1 MSESLRITLSYPYR
15 MNVNGELTQLGLA
28 ANTDKAYFH
37 NFTPIY
43 ERFLFDK
50 RETLQTMIEVG
61 VLEGGSMKMWDTY
74 FTGAKLLLGLDIT
87 LEKVKPETQYSD
99 RVKLE
104 VCDPRNTKQLEPMMK
119 KYSITPGSVDLI
131 IDDASHIVSHQ
142 IVNLL
147 NMWKYVKTGG
157 MYIIEDVHTSV
168 PSLIGRHAHLA
179 TNGGYMDV
187 EIGTDERIL
196 FLMHGEQAFPGVPLA
211 QIDHVAYFSNVETMS
226 LTCIIT
232 KK

>member
-1 MSESLRITLSYPYR
+1 
-15 MNVNGELTQLGLA
+15 MNVNGELTQIGAA
-28 ANTDKAYFH
+28 ANTDKATFH

-50 RETLQTMIEVG
+50 KATLQTIIEVG
-61 VLEGGSMKMWDTY
+61 VFEGGSMKMWDMY

-87 LEKVKPETQYSD
+87 MEKVKPEIQYSS
-99 RVKLE
+99 RVHLE
-104 VCDPRNTKQLEPMMK
+104 VCDPTNPPQLEPMMN

-142 IVNLL
+142 IVNLF
-147 NMWKYVKTGG
+147 NMWKYVKSGG

-168 PSLIGRHAHLA
+168 PSLIGRHEHLA
-179 TNGGYMDV
+179 TNGGYMDLEV
-187 EIGTDERIL
+187 GTDQRI
-196 FLMHGEQAFPGVPLA
+196 FHLMHGEQAFPGVPLA
-211 QIDHVAYFSNVETMS
+211 QVDHVAYFSNVETLS

>member
-1 MSESLRITLSYPYR
+1 
-15 MNVNGELTQLGLA
+15 MNVNGELTQIGVA
-28 ANTDKAYFH
+28 TKTDKAYFH

-50 RETLQTMIEVG
+50 RATLQTMIEVG
-61 VLEGGSMKMWDTY
+61 ILAGGSMKMWDTY

-87 LEKVKPETQYSD
+87 MENVNPATQYSG
-99 RVKLE
+99 RVHLE
-104 VCDPRNTKQLEPMMK
+104 ICDPTNTTQLEPMMN
-119 KYSITPGSVDLI
+119 KYSITHGSVDLI

-142 IVNLL
+142 IVNLFNL
-147 NMWKYVKTGG
+147 WKYVKSGG

-168 PSLIGRHAHLA
+168 PSLIGRHEHLA

-187 EIGTDERIL
+187 EIGTDQRI
-196 FLMHGEQAFPGVPLA
+196 FHLMHGEQAFPGVPLGE
-211 QIDHVAYFSNVETMS
+211 IEHVAYFSNVKTMS

>member
-1 MSESLRITLSYPYR
+1 
-15 MNVNGELTQLGLA
+15 MNVNGELTQIGAA
-28 ANTDKAYFH
+28 ANTDKATFH

-104 VCDPRNTKQLEPMMK
+104 VCDPTNTTQLEPMMN
-119 KYSITPGSVDLI
+119 KYSIDQGSVDLI

-142 IVNLL
+142 IINLF
-147 NMWKYVKTGG
+147 NMWKYVKSGG

-187 EIGTDERIL
+187 EIGTDERI
-196 FLMHGEQAFPGVPLA
+196 FHLMHGQPAFPGLPPNE
-211 QIDHVAYFSNVETMS
+211 IEHIAYFSNAATLS